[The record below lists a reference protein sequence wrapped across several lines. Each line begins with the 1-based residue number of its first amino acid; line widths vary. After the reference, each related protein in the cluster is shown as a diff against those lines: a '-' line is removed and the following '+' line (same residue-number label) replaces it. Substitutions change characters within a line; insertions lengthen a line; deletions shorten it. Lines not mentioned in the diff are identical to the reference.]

1 MGALRDSNGTAYT
14 NDAEKAELLNSY
26 FASTCVK
33 DNGTLPPFDKRIP
46 AGDEFDNVIFTPE
59 NVLRVLRKL
68 KSSKSSG
75 PDGFPSDL
83 FKKLASHLAFPL
95 SMLFNNCMSVVKIP
109 AEWKS
114 AIITPVAKSGCKDV
128 MCSPIFH

>member
-46 AGDEFDNVIFTPE
+46 VGVKFEFDNVTFTPE
-59 NVLRVLRKL
+59 NVLRIMRKL

-83 FKKLASHLAFPL
+83 FKS
-95 SMLFNNCMSVVKIP
+95 
-109 AEWKS
+109 
-114 AIITPVAKSGCKDV
+114 
-128 MCSPIFH
+128 